1 MKLRILKGSEANR
14 VVEPEPMGY
23 SIGRGKDNDLV
34 LQDEGISRHHCRIVK
49 TAAGWT
55 VEDLGSVNG
64 IRLNGRRVEGS
75 EILGAGDIIAM
86 CEQELRVELDGQPP
100 VVSVLPRPDA
110 PHPPDPDE
118 PAVPPLA
125 YVLPDAD
132 TDQEE
137 GTGGGWRALPWGRIA
152 LLAAMCL
159 LIAVLVFLLFSG
171 PGSKPPADA
180 DATPVAEATTEQ
192 PEAAGPALSDSELD
206 DLLKKEAALAA
217 TNPAAVP
224 DAPVA
229 APVEEMAE
237 PAAAAPDAPAD
248 TVAAPPAVPAPG
260 GAGTSEMVLVR
271 STPEGA
277 TVLIDDE
284 EKGVTPL
291 LVSGLSMG
299 RHRISLQLAGYQEQQ
314 RLIHV
319 PDVIASTPYVLRQ
332 RPNTLYVTS
341 DPPGVSVWHGSQWLG
356 TAPILL
362 QDLPAGEMTLT
373 LAMVGCAPRREKVT
387 VSSVRGEQ
395 LNVNM
400 KPELGSLEV
409 ETVPPGCQVLVDG
422 QLMGITVSEQA
433 GPGSVGRLSIPNLLV
448 GERAL
453 RVEHSCG
460 ANLARKLTVA
470 TGETLKQNLRLWV
483 PDTQLTLVDG
493 ETKSGMLMERNE
505 QGDVVLAQ
513 SPLAKDMIRYLK
525 PRIRAERP
533 LNEDEAHE
541 AFQRVVAP
549 EPAAVKEGA
558 ETAKEGEAPAAGW
571 GDEAEPGTKPAAEAG
586 EEKPAPKDRLVEIPA
601 DELTRRIESVS
612 KTTFLQH
619 YNGATLQITGQPSS
633 LRRDGL
639 DGVVM
644 FGRRIRCE
652 FDREVF
658 GVERDK
664 LNALVETGKTPL
676 TIKGKVQGFVGDRL
690 VLRECRPVFGAPA
703 APANQ

>member
-14 VVEPEPMGY
+14 VVEPDPMGY
-23 SIGRGKDNDLV
+23 AIGRGKDNDLV
-34 LQDEGISRHHCRIVK
+34 LHDEGISRHHCRIVK
-49 TAAGWT
+49 TAAGWA

-75 EILGAGDIIAM
+75 EVLGAGDIIAI
-86 CEQELRVELDGQPP
+86 CEQELRVELDEQPP
-100 VVSVLPRPDA
+100 VVSALPKPDA
-110 PHPPDPDE
+110 PPAPPPPVPNE
-118 PAVPPLA
+118 PALPPVA
-125 YVLPDAD
+125 YIPPSDA
-132 TDQEE
+132 EE
-137 GTGGGWRALPWGRIA
+137 GTGAGWHALPWGRIA

-159 LIAVLVFLLFSG
+159 LIAVLVFLLLSG
-171 PGSKPPADA
+171 PGDKPAADTTETPAA
-180 DATPVAEATTEQ
+180 AATTEQ

-217 TNPAAVP
+217 TNPP
-224 DAPVA
+224 A
-229 APVEEMAE
+229 APVGTTEPPGEETAE
-237 PAAAAPDAPAD
+237 PPAVAPAAATDTAPA
-248 TVAAPPAVPAPG
+248 VAPAPTD
-260 GAGTSEMVLVR
+260 AAATEVVLVR

-299 RHRISLQLAGYQEQQ
+299 RHRITLQMAGYQDQQ

-373 LAMVGCAPRREKVT
+373 LAMVGCPPRREKVT

-395 LNVNM
+395 LNVSM
-400 KPELGSLEV
+400 KPELGNLEI
-409 ETVPPGCQVLVDG
+409 ETVPPGCQVLIDG
-422 QLMGITVSEQA
+422 QLMGISVSEQT
-433 GPGSVGRLSIPNLLV
+433 GPGSVGHLSIPNLLV

-453 RVEHSCG
+453 RVEHPCG
-460 ANLARKLTVA
+460 ANLTRKLVIA

-513 SPLAKDMIRYLK
+513 SPLAKDMTRYLK

-533 LNEDEAHE
+533 LSDAEAHE
-541 AFQRVVAP
+541 VFQHVVAP
-549 EPAAVKEGA
+549 ESAKEGT
-558 ETAKEGEAPAAGW
+558 EAKEGEAPATGW
-571 GDEAEPGTKPAAEAG
+571 GDDAAPATKPAAEG
-586 EEKPAPKDRLVEIPA
+586 EEEKPAPKDRVIEIAA
-601 DELTRRIESVS
+601 DELTKRIEAVP
-612 KTTFLQH
+612 KTTFQQR
-619 YNGATLQITGQPSS
+619 YNGAILQITGLPSS

-690 VLRECRPVFGAPA
+690 VLRDCRPVFGAPA